1 MIFISKIK
9 PKEKPIK
16 AIRDFKT
23 IKIFRVDNIFATVSS
38 FPDSDRSIRQKQIKP
53 AVVETK
59 FATDF

>member
-38 FPDSDRSIRQKQIKP
+38 FPDSDRSIR
-53 AVVETK
+53 
-59 FATDF
+59 